1 MILLN
6 GRPVNYL
13 SYRSQSVAVRLRNRE
28 RYTAED
34 VEWAESVFSAGG
46 DGNFLWA
53 SSRVRSPEQLLVG
66 LNTDPDS
73 SEGYL
78 CLNSSRYGSL
88 LGSLEAVFRGEVAR
102 YQRARIRVEVDGNTL
117 PVPALNEVF
126 IGEKN
131 PSQ

>member
-1 MILLN
+1 M
-6 GRPVNYL
+6 
-13 SYRSQSVAVRLRNRE
+13 
-28 RYTAED
+28 D

-53 SSRVRSPEQLLVG
+53 SSKVMTSGKLLVG
-66 LNTDPDS
+66 FNTDPLS

-88 LGSLEAVFRGEVAR
+88 QRSLEAVFCGKVPR
-102 YQRARIRVEVDGNTL
+102 YQRARIRVEVDGQLL
-117 PVPALNEVF
+117 PVRALNEVF
-126 IGEKN
+126 VGERN